1 MKRIKFFAPSIL
13 VCGFMLF
20 LLTLLGE
27 SSGGLDDYMNAAV
40 ILLVFLV
47 SDFLLSRKTWF
58 GCIPGVLLGA
68 YIVYNGFDYHGQVLN
83 EVLIGLIVLAYYL
96 ILGVVTV
103 HQHKKADS

>member
-20 LLTLLGE
+20 LLTLLDE
-27 SSGGLDDYMNAAV
+27 SSGGLDDYMSASV

-47 SDFLLSRKTWF
+47 SDFLLFRKTWF

-68 YIVYNGFDYHGQVLN
+68 YIVYNGFYYHGQVLN

>member
-27 SSGGLDDYMNAAV
+27 SSGDLDDYMNTAA

-58 GCIPGVLLGA
+58 GCPG
-68 YIVYNGFDYHGQVLN
+68 
-83 EVLIGLIVLAYYL
+83 
-96 ILGVVTV
+96 ILSNFRRCYCSS
-103 HQHKKADS
+103 A